1 MEPFRLAS
9 NTCYRAWLVAGKPR
23 HGEAQE
29 AKQRSHAQYRYA
41 VRRVKRASKLFQA
54 RGLFGAAMAGDMEL
68 MKELRRIKSGK
79 GEIDELPETV
89 DGVTGEREVADQF
102 RKVYQT
108 LYTSAASEKGMDD
121 LQRFLL
127 QTENSKTEVEK
138 VTADIVKQAVTKMRK
153 HKMDISQGFSLDAL
167 LNAPDLLFQLLAI
180 IFKDWLIHGTVTL
193 SILSC
198 AFIPLLKNSQKDPAS
213 TDSYRAIAGSS
224 LILKCFEQCILL
236 IWGDQ
241 LHTDSLQFGFKKRC
255 STGTATWL
263 VHEVLQH
270 YLRQG
275 SRPVAVVLDC
285 TKAFDLARLDIL
297 FGRLLDRSVPAIVV
311 RVLAFSYKE
320 QLAWVRWGRACTSS
334 SFGIKNGT
342 RQGSVASPAFWSI
355 YLDPLFAL
363 LRESGYG
370 CNVGGVYMG
379 VVGYAD
385 DLLLLAPTRD
395 AAQKMLK
402 ICEQFTAK
410 NNIQF
415 STNEDP
421 KKSKSK
427 GLYVVG
433 PRGGALPRPVP
444 LLLCGRPLPWVERA
458 EHLGH
463 VLHQD
468 GQMRQDCREKRAHF
482 IDTSVKVR
490 EAFYFAHPHEQISAT
505 EKYCTALYGS
515 NL

>member
-1 MEPFRLAS
+1 M
-9 NTCYRAWLVAGKPR
+9 
-23 HGEAQE
+23 
-29 AKQRSHAQYRYA
+29 
-41 VRRVKRASKLFQA
+41 RRVKRASKLYQA
-54 RGLFGAAMAGDMEL
+54 RDLSGAAMDEDMEL

-102 RKVYQT
+102 RKVYET

-121 LQRFLL
+121 LQQKLQLLL

-138 VTADIVKQAVTKMRK
+138 VTADIVEQAVTKMKK
-153 HKMDISQGFSLDAL
+153 HKMDISQGFSSDAL
-167 LNAPDLLFQLLAI
+167 LHAPDLLFQLLAI

-193 SILSC
+193 SILLC

-213 TDSYRAIAGSS
+213 TDSFRATAGSS

-236 IWGDQ
+236 IWDDQ

-263 VHEVLQH
+263 VHEVFQH

-275 SRPVAVVLDC
+275 SRSVAVVLDC
-285 TKAFDLARLDIL
+285 TKTFDLARFDIL
-297 FGRLLDRSVPAIVV
+297 FGRLLDCTVPVIVV

-342 RQGSVASPAFWSI
+342 RQGSVASPAFWSV
-355 YLDPLFAL
+355 YLDPRFAL

-370 CNVGGVYMG
+370 TNVGGVYVG

-402 ICEQFTAK
+402 ICEQFTAE

-415 STNEDP
+415 STSEDP

-433 PRGGALPRPVP
+433 PRGGTLPRPVP

-468 GQMRQDCREKRAHF
+468 GQMRQDCREK
-482 IDTSVKVR
+482 TSS
-490 EAFYFAHPHEQISAT
+490 FH
-505 EKYCTALYGS
+505 
-515 NL
+515 